1 VDEKLDQLNDE
12 LIEIPGGI
20 DFVFDQDEEFIL
32 EENLDPNVNGETTVR
47 NDGETTVRNE
57 IEGIKNDIEYILSAP
72 DPELRQT
79 APDSNLNINSVF
91 GSTLQEQNK
100 SYPIVLELY
109 DVEILNGG
117 INYSSN
123 DQFVIEP
130 QDYGVI
136 LKPILGAFGTI
147 VGVEV
152 ISTGRGFTTF
162 PNILINSET
171 GFNAKFVPIFRTIRI
186 GDIKNIDDLGINFD
200 NVISVVDCVGK
211 VV

>member
-1 VDEKLDQLNDE
+1 M
-12 LIEIPGGI
+12 
-20 DFVFDQDEEFIL
+20 
-32 EENLDPNVNGETTVR
+32 
-47 NDGETTVRNE
+47 
-57 IEGIKNDIEYILSAP
+57 
-72 DPELRQT
+72 
-79 APDSNLNINSVF
+79 
-91 GSTLQEQNK
+91 
-100 SYPIVLELY
+100 Y

-130 QDYGVI
+130 QNYGVT
-136 LKPILGAFGTI
+136 LKPILGAFGT
-147 VGVEV
+147 VVDVEV

-211 VV
+211 VA